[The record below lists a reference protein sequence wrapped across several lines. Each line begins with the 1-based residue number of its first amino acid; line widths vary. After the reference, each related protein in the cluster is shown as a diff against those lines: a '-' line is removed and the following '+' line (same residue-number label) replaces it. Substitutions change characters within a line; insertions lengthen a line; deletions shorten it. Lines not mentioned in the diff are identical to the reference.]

1 MKAYERR
8 VQYYE
13 TDMMGI
19 VHHANY
25 LHWMEEARIDFME
38 QIGYSYSEMEG
49 QGVYSPVRSLNIEYL
64 HPCSF
69 NDTVQIIVSIAAF
82 NGARLIMQ
90 YEMKK
95 KESGELLC
103 KARSEHAFID
113 EAGHI
118 LRLKRAVPELS
129 HKIELLCEKSTSA
142 AESEAEAREELPFR
156 AFYGHENVTPEIIAL
171 YDDLCRAWSAETC
184 APRMREQWS
193 EENPT
198 LGQCSI
204 TSFLVQDLFGGK
216 VYGIPLEEGGY
227 HCYNVVGDMV
237 FDLASEQFG
246 DRVLNYENNPEQFR
260 EIHFADPE
268 KFQRYELLKRRL
280 KEVRA

>member
-1 MKAYERR
+1 MKAYERK

-19 VHHANY
+19 AHHANY

-38 QIGYSYSEMEG
+38 QIGYSYAEMEG
-49 QGVYSPVRSLNIEYL
+49 QGVYSPVRSLNMEYL
-64 HPCSF
+64 HPCTF
-69 NDTVQIIVSIAAF
+69 NDTVLISVSIAAF
-82 NGARLIMQ
+82 NGARLILR

-95 KESGELLC
+95 KRNGEPIC
-103 KARSEHAFID
+103 TANSEHAFID
-113 EAGHI
+113 QEGHL

-129 HKIELLCEKSTSA
+129 HKIELLCDKNTS
-142 AESEAEAREELPFR
+142 SENMEGDIVPALPVR
-156 AFYGHENVTPEIIAL
+156 AFYGHEHVTPEIIAL
-171 YDDLCRAWSAETC
+171 YDDLCCAWSAETC

-193 EENPT
+193 ADNPT

-227 HCYNVVGDMV
+227 HCYNVIGDMV

-246 DRVLNYENNPEQFR
+246 DRVLDYEDNPEQFR

-268 KFQRYELLKRRL
+268 KFERYKLLKHRL
-280 KEVRA
+280 KEVRE